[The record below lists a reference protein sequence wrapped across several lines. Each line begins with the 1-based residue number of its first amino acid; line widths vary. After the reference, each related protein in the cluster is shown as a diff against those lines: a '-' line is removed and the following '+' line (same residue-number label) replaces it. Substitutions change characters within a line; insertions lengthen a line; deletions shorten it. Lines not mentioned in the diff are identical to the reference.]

1 LPLSGELK
9 AAEEPT
15 ACKVPKFQLNYDSP
29 LALKAFMQERNIG
42 ARKKYGQNF
51 LINPSARKKL
61 IDALGISAGDE
72 VWELGPGL
80 GAMTDGLL
88 AGGAKIRAFEIDAGF
103 IRILKEFF
111 GENRNFTLVEGDALK
126 TWPEMNRPDKQRIQ
140 DRYFLGNLPYNIAAE
155 LLGNF
160 IEGKCFF
167 TRMVVTVQKE
177 IGLRIC
183 ARPSSPDYSSFT
195 VLCSSVYKARPLTLL
210 KAASFYPAPHVDSLA
225 VVMDLRTDRDPYAYP
240 ELLYPLVRHLF
251 GFRRKT
257 IRNSLQRFMVSCM
270 GAEESGA
277 IHLDILESAGL
288 DKDERPENIDL
299 DGFVRLA
306 RAAALVRGNWVKGLK
321 NAGGLHDK
329 E

>member
-1 LPLSGELK
+1 
-9 AAEEPT
+9 
-15 ACKVPKFQLNYDSP
+15 
-29 LALKAFMQERNIG
+29 MQERGIG

-51 LINPSARKKL
+51 LVNPAARKKL
-61 IDALGISAGDE
+61 IDALGASAGNE

-80 GAMTDGLL
+80 GAMTAGLL
-88 AGGAKIRAFEIDAGF
+88 ERDARVKAFEIDTGF
-103 IRILKEFF
+103 IRILREFF
-111 GENRNFTLVEGDALK
+111 GENGNFTLIEGDALK
-126 TWPEMNRPDKQRIQ
+126 TWPEADRSDKQAAG
-140 DRYFLGNLPYNIAAE
+140 DRYFLGNLPYNIGAE

-167 TRMVVTVQKE
+167 TRMVVTVQRE

-195 VLCSSVYKARPLTLL
+195 ILCSSVYDARPLMPL

-251 GFRRKT
+251 SFRRKT

-270 GAEESGA
+270 GMEEGGR
-277 IHLDILESAGL
+277 HLDILENAGL

-306 RAAALVRGNWVKGLK
+306 RALVLVNGK
-321 NAGGLHDK
+321 
-329 E
+329 